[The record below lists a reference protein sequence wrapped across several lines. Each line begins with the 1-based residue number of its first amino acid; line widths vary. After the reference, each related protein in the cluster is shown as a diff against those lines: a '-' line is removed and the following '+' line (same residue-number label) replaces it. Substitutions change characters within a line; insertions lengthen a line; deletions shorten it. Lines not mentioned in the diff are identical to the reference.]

1 MVAPFSPEEKQ
12 KIINLYAGGLT
23 GPRVAKTMGCS
34 VAGVYRL
41 LQRERIPRR
50 DIYLQ
55 ISKLKPKDMLEAA
68 RRYKSGEGVG
78 RIAHSFGVDDTTLT
92 ERLRKIGIKLRN
104 PPVRKTTN
112 VTFFKDLDTPR
123 KCYWFGFLCADGSIP
138 AGVSRH
144 RHLSS
149 HLALKDKSILEA
161 LQRDLKSTNK
171 IGFYEYNTP
180 FKKNTK
186 SAMLR
191 MGSTQICADLIK
203 HGFLQ
208 IKAGNAV
215 PIGKIPHKNDFLRGY
230 LDGDGSCYRVRRKK
244 TKIAYKLMWCCQYKI
259 ILVKFLHILRH
270 AGFRITKK
278 SLAKQGIYY
287 LNISGCVNA
296 TKIMSWLCEHESFG
310 LKRKRPWLCPS
321 A

>member
-12 KIINLYAGGLT
+12 KIISLYVGGLT
-23 GPRVAKTMGCS
+23 GPRTAKAMHCS
-34 VAGVYRL
+34 IAGVYRL

-55 ISKLKPKDMLEAA
+55 ISKLKPKDVLEAA
-68 RRYKSGEGVG
+68 RRYKRGESLG
-78 RIAHSFGVDDTTLT
+78 RISSSFGVDDTTLR
-92 ERLRKIGIKLRN
+92 ERLCKIGIKLRN
-104 PPVRKTTN
+104 PPARKTAN

-138 AGVSRH
+138 AGVSKR
-144 RHLSS
+144 RHLSI
-149 HLALKDKSILEA
+149 HLALKDKCILEA
-161 LQRDLKSTNK
+161 LQYDLKSSNK
-171 IGFYEYNTP
+171 IGFYEYDTP

-186 SAMLR
+186 TAMLR
-191 MGSTQICADLIK
+191 MGSIQICTDLIK

-208 IKAGNAV
+208 IKAGNAI
-215 PIGKIPHKNDFLRGY
+215 PIGKIPFKNDFLRGY
-230 LDGDGSCYRVRRKK
+230 LDGDGSCYRAHRKK
-244 TKIAYKLMWCCQYKI
+244 TKVAYKMMWCCRYKA
-259 ILVKFLHILRH
+259 ILVKFLYILRQ
-270 AGFRITKK
+270 AGFKITKK
-278 SLAKQGIYY
+278 SLVKQSIYY
-287 LNISGCVNA
+287 LNISGCANA